1 MGTHKVKSFQRDPQ
15 QKRSLELAQFLMQGS
30 LLLDPIDTSDPMML
44 SVSKKNGNI
53 INSSGKFQLEKCSAD
68 TQGLGIK
75 HDSMVLLHRKL
86 FFWQL
91 LLHCLFSLMPHL
103 FLHGKFHLQVEEG
116 KKKKKPQTFING
128 SALYSWNQQVVAFCS
143 TTVLF
148 RNVLEK

>member
-86 FFWQL
+86 FF
-91 LLHCLFSLMPHL
+91 
-103 FLHGKFHLQVEEG
+103 
-116 KKKKKPQTFING
+116 
-128 SALYSWNQQVVAFCS
+128 
-143 TTVLF
+143 
-148 RNVLEK
+148 